1 VTRRVL
7 IAAVAVVGLAAPAAG
22 VFGRATPDVAFV
34 DALLKS
40 QFRFSATQI
49 ADVHRGR
56 AVSVSL
62 MGSLDREIVAAGAV
76 RIEASPERLLE
87 VFSDIEKLEIGG
99 GFLKTV
105 KIGDPPRQED
115 FASLKL
121 PRDDLSDLR
130 HCREGD
136 CELKMSPAALGQAA
150 AIDWRAADADQRGQ
164 QFARRMAFDV
174 VEGYRKRGN
183 AAFPTSVDENP
194 PRQVAAEFEE
204 MLARTEWLGATMPA
218 LSTYLRRYPEDPR
231 PAGLREYFYWSL
243 VEFGL
248 KTVLRLNH
256 VVLYPLGSGPAR
268 WALANRQIYASHYF
282 QNALEMRLLVDD
294 PANPAKAHYLL
305 VLNVARPDGLT
316 GLFGGLVRYKVRN
329 GSRDALRKTLVIT
342 KQRCE
347 SRPAP

>member
-1 VTRRVL
+1 MTRHAL
-7 IAAVAVVGLAAPAAG
+7 TAAAVLGLAAPAGG
-22 VFGRATPDVAFV
+22 VLRVAAPDVAFI
-34 DALLKS
+34 DALLTS
-40 QFRFSATQI
+40 HFRFSAAQI
-49 ADVHRGR
+49 ADVHRGK

-62 MGSLDREIVAAGAV
+62 MGSLDREILAAGAV
-76 RIEASPERLLE
+76 RIAAPPERLLE
-87 VFSDIEKLEIGG
+87 VFSDIEKLETGG

-105 KIGDPPRQED
+105 RIGDPPRQED
-115 FASLKL
+115 FASLTL
-121 PRDDLSDLR
+121 PRDDISDLR

-136 CELKMSPAALGQAA
+136 CELKLSPAALSQAS
-150 AIDWRAADADQRGQ
+150 AIDWHAADAEQRGQ

-183 AAFPTSVDENP
+183 AAFPISVDEQP
-194 PRQVAAEFEE
+194 PLQIAAEFEE
-204 MLARTEWLGATMPA
+204 MLSRTEWVGATMPA

-256 VVLYPLGSGPAR
+256 VVLYPLGGNGPAR

-282 QNALEMRLLVDD
+282 QNALEVRLLVDD
-294 PANPAKAHYLL
+294 PQNPGKAHYLL

-347 SRPAP
+347 SRS